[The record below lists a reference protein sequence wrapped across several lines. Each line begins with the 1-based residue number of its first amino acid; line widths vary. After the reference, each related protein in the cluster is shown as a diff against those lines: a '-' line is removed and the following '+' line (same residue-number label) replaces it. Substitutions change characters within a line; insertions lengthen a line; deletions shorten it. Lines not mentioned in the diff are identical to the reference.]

1 MLDLDYLD
9 LGFVG
14 GSQQLSLLLVTVNL
28 AIDGSRLAVGG
39 CIFGNG
45 FVVGMRLDLLGLFW
59 IVVVVVGWL
68 VAVDRS

>member
-1 MLDLDYLD
+1 M
-9 LGFVG
+9 
-14 GSQQLSLLLVTVNL
+14 LLVTVNL
-28 AIDGSRLAVGG
+28 AIDGGRLAVGG
-39 CIFGNG
+39 CVFGNG

>member
-14 GSQQLSLLLVTVNL
+14 GSRRLWLLLVTVNL
-28 AIDGSRLAVGG
+28 AFDGGRIAVGG
-39 CIFGNG
+39 CVFGNG
-45 FVVGMRLDLLGLFW
+45 FVVGMRLDLLSLFW

-68 VAVDRS
+68 VAVAHS

>member
-14 GSQQLSLLLVTVNL
+14 GSQQLWLLLVTVNL
-28 AIDGSRLAVGG
+28 AIDGSRLVVDG
-39 CIFGNG
+39 CIFGNW
-45 FVVGMRLDLLGLFW
+45 FVIGMRLDLLGLFW